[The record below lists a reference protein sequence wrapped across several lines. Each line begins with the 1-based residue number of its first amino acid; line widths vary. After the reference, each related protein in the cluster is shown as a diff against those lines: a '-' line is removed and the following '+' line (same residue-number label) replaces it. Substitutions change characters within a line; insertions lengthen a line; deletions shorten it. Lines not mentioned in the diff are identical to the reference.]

1 MNPATETDPQPQQT
15 PRGLESNGQDAHP
28 SNWLDALMLL
38 LSSRISLIRLESK
51 DVASG
56 VARRALFMV
65 AALLCVFFTWSLL
78 LAAGITA
85 VSKAAGCHWHWTA
98 LAVATLHLLAALIF
112 ARLARKPGPPVFPV
126 THAEFLKDREWIKN
140 LQRIRKSG
148 N

>member
-1 MNPATETDPQPQQT
+1 MNPAPDTDPKPQHT
-15 PRGLESNGQDAHP
+15 HRGPEINGHDLPP

-51 DVASG
+51 DVATA
-56 VARRALFMV
+56 VARRALLMM
-65 AALLCVFFTWSLL
+65 AALLCIFFTWSLL
-78 LAAGITA
+78 LVAGIKAVSHAAGWQ
-85 VSKAAGCHWHWTA
+85 WHWVA
-98 LAVATLHLLAALIF
+98 LASAAIHLLAALLL
-112 ARLARKPGPPVFPV
+112 ARRARKPSAPAFPV

>member
-1 MNPATETDPQPQQT
+1 MNPAPDTDPQPQQT
-15 PRGLESNGQDAHP
+15 HRGSVNNGHDEPP

-51 DVASG
+51 DVASA
-56 VARRALFMV
+56 VVKRVLLMV

-78 LAAGITA
+78 LVAGITA
-85 VSKAAGCHWHWTA
+85 VSNASGWHWHWVC
-98 LAVATLHLLAALIF
+98 LAAAALHLLVALLL
-112 ARLARKPGPPVFPV
+112 ARRARKPGAPAFPF
-126 THAEFLKDREWIKN
+126 THTEFLKDREWIKN

>member
-1 MNPATETDPQPQQT
+1 MNPAPDTDPQPQQT
-15 PRGLESNGQDAHP
+15 HRGSESNGHDVPP

-51 DVASG
+51 DVATA
-56 VARRALFMV
+56 VARRALLIV

-78 LAAGITA
+78 LVAGIAA
-85 VSKAAGCHWHWTA
+85 VSRATGWHWHWVA
-98 LAVATLHLLAALIF
+98 LAAAALHLLAALLL
-112 ARLARKPGPPVFPV
+112 ARCARKPGAPAFPV